1 MAKRGSG
8 EELRGELD
16 RIALEIDDGLLA
28 FASPEARREWTALW
42 SRRQAASVAV
52 TIVDDDLVVDVQK
65 VRRFSEILRALKAD
79 GRSDGDAAS
88 GKALLDSGEIPDA
101 AGARRLS

>member
-1 MAKRGSG
+1 MRERGSH
-8 EELRGELD
+8 EDLRRELD
-16 RIALEIDDGLLA
+16 SIASEIDDGLLA

-52 TIVDDDLVVDVQK
+52 TIVDHDLVVDVQK

-79 GRSDGDAAS
+79 GPSDGDAAS
-88 GKALLDSGEIPDA
+88 GKALQGSGEIRDA
-101 AGARRLS
+101 LGSRRLL